1 MLRQGNR
8 CVRLSV
14 RRDGR
19 SASLME
25 HLDEP
30 GASGRVGFL
39 YDDDAYE
46 DDSVD
51 GAETLLSTVYP
62 GRDTLENQFFTNLQ
76 IRVQ

>member
-25 HLDEP
+25 HLEP

-46 DDSVD
+46 DDSVEGD
-51 GAETLLSTVYP
+51 ETLLSTVYP
-62 GRDTLENQFFTNLQ
+62 GRDIHVDL
-76 IRVQ
+76 